1 MPAATTPTARRQLI
15 ADLVTRNDVH
25 TQPQLM
31 DLLRER
37 GVEVSQGTLS
47 RDLDELGA
55 VKVRHG
61 GALVYAVPGLGGDRT
76 PRAAEGV
83 EAIPGRLRRVVGDLL
98 VSAEATGNLVV
109 ARTPPGGAQYLASML
124 DQAELTDLLGTVAGD
139 DTLLLVA
146 RGGPESGADLAA
158 HLLTLAERRTD
169 REGAPVPTPT
179 ETVDEQSTNEA
190 DR

>member
-1 MPAATTPTARRQLI
+1 MPVATTPTARRQLI

-31 DLLRER
+31 DMLRAH

-76 PRAAEGV
+76 PRAAESTEV
-83 EAIPGRLRRVVGDLL
+83 IPGRLRRAVGDLL
-98 VSAEATGNLVV
+98 VSAESTGNLVV
-109 ARTPPGGAQYLASML
+109 ARTPPGAAQYLASML
-124 DQAELTDLLGTVAGD
+124 DQAELDALLGTVAGD

-146 RGGPESGADLAA
+146 RGGPDAGERLAA
-158 HLLTLAERRTD
+158 QLLTLATRRTD
-169 REGAPVPTPT
+169 TEGAPVHQNPDTT
-179 ETVDEQSTNEA
+179 AGA
-190 DR
+190 DQ